1 MSRVAQ
7 LAVAAAVYAIDR
19 PYSYRVPED
28 MPLAAGMRVLVPFG
42 HGNRRTEGIVLSVQ
56 EGVAAGLKAVEQM
69 LDDASIL
76 TGGQLRLA
84 AFMKERY
91 FCTFYDAVKAI
102 LPAGLWFDEKRTL
115 MLVSGAQDKL
125 PPGMAN
131 SGAARLVQLLTDL
144 GGSAPERTLR
154 QQFES
159 PQAFDAAVQALRKRR
174 LLRADASLTQ
184 KASEKTIKVAAL
196 AVSAEEAEQFAAKK
210 QFSAPLQAALLRLL
224 CTVGAGPCRELC
236 ELTGA
241 SMQTVSRLAK
251 LGLIET
257 YEQEQLRS
265 PKREDIPPA
274 GLLTLNAEQQ
284 IAFDG
289 LNRQMTQEKPGAAL
303 LYGVTGSG
311 KTSVY
316 LALIRSAL
324 DAGRSAM
331 LLVPEIALTPQLL
344 HKMTAH
350 FGKTVA
356 VLHSSLRVGERYD
369 EWRRIARGEARVVVG
384 TRSAVFAP
392 LQNPGLLILDEEQE
406 HTYKS
411 ENAPRFHAREI
422 ALYRGAKERALVLF
436 GSATPSIETM
446 YLAKT
451 GVYSLY
457 TLKTRYNGRAL
468 PDARII
474 DMKQELRAGNDLDL
488 SRELEEGIRDAIL
501 DKKQSILFLNR
512 RGNSRYLVCMDC
524 GDVPQCPRCSVHL
537 TYHSSGRRLMCHYC
551 GYVMPAHARCEKC
564 GGAMKAIGSGTQKV
578 EQELKALFP
587 DTEVLRMDADTVPA
601 AGGHEAMLKQFRE
614 QQIPILLGTQMVAKG
629 LDFPSVTL
637 VGVIDADMSLYVD
650 NFRAA
655 ETTFSLITQVVGRSG
670 RGADAGCAMIQ
681 TMTPEHPV
689 LRLAAKQD
697 YDAFYELELQLP
709 AVLGSFHHHGRR
721 TGGARTDRGQRPP
734 ARRAGRQSPEGAVLP
749 RTRAAAR
756 PGTGQRRPRQLFLP
770 LSADAGLQKFRGYPP
785 LTLLC
790 PCRVLQGPQEQGHY
804 GPDRRKFLPIKY
816 AAVWLFRPNSCNL

>member
-28 MPLAAGMRVLVPFG
+28 MPLAVGMRVLVPFG

-274 GLLTLNAEQQ
+274 GPLTLNTEQQ

-564 GGAMKAIGSGTQKV
+564 GGAMKAIGSGTQ
-578 EQELKALFP
+578 
-587 DTEVLRMDADTVPA
+587 
-601 AGGHEAMLKQFRE
+601 
-614 QQIPILLGTQMVAKG
+614 MVAKG

-697 YDAFYELELQLP
+697 YDAFYELELQM
-709 AVLGSFHHHGRR
+709 
-721 TGGARTDRGQRPP
+721 
-734 ARRAGRQSPEGAVLP
+734 
-749 RTRAAAR
+749 
-756 PGTGQRRPRQLFLP
+756 RQLRSCPPFSDLFTITV
-770 LSADAGLQKFRGYPP
+770 AGLEERGLIEASVRLRDALAANLQKEPYCRAPAQLLGPAPASVARVNYSYRYQ
-785 LTLLC
+785 LTLVCKNSAAIRRLLSY
-790 PCRVLQGPQEQGHY
+790 VLAEFSR
-804 GPDRRKFLPIKY
+804 DRRNKGITALID
-816 AAVWLFRPNSCNL
+816 VNSYQ

>member
-56 EGVAAGLKAVEQM
+56 EGVAAGLKAVERM

-184 KASEKTIKVAAL
+184 KAAAL

-265 PKREDIPPA
+265 PKR
-274 GLLTLNAEQQ
+274 
-284 IAFDG
+284 
-289 LNRQMTQEKPGAAL
+289 
-303 LYGVTGSG
+303 
-311 KTSVY
+311 
-316 LALIRSAL
+316 RSP
-324 DAGRSAM
+324 S
-331 LLVPEIALTPQLL
+331 
-344 HKMTAH
+344 
-350 FGKTVA
+350 TV
-356 VLHSSLRVGERYD
+356 
-369 EWRRIARGEARVVVG
+369 
-384 TRSAVFAP
+384 
-392 LQNPGLLILDEEQE
+392 
-406 HTYKS
+406 
-411 ENAPRFHAREI
+411 
-422 ALYRGAKERALVLF
+422 
-436 GSATPSIETM
+436 
-446 YLAKT
+446 
-451 GVYSLY
+451 
-457 TLKTRYNGRAL
+457 
-468 PDARII
+468 
-474 DMKQELRAGNDLDL
+474 
-488 SRELEEGIRDAIL
+488 
-501 DKKQSILFLNR
+501 
-512 RGNSRYLVCMDC
+512 
-524 GDVPQCPRCSVHL
+524 
-537 TYHSSGRRLMCHYC
+537 
-551 GYVMPAHARCEKC
+551 
-564 GGAMKAIGSGTQKV
+564 
-578 EQELKALFP
+578 
-587 DTEVLRMDADTVPA
+587 
-601 AGGHEAMLKQFRE
+601 
-614 QQIPILLGTQMVAKG
+614 
-629 LDFPSVTL
+629 
-637 VGVIDADMSLYVD
+637 
-650 NFRAA
+650 
-655 ETTFSLITQVVGRSG
+655 
-670 RGADAGCAMIQ
+670 
-681 TMTPEHPV
+681 
-689 LRLAAKQD
+689 
-697 YDAFYELELQLP
+697 
-709 AVLGSFHHHGRR
+709 
-721 TGGARTDRGQRPP
+721 
-734 ARRAGRQSPEGAVLP
+734 
-749 RTRAAAR
+749 
-756 PGTGQRRPRQLFLP
+756 
-770 LSADAGLQKFRGYPP
+770 
-785 LTLLC
+785 
-790 PCRVLQGPQEQGHY
+790 
-804 GPDRRKFLPIKY
+804 
-816 AAVWLFRPNSCNL
+816 

>member
-1 MSRVAQ
+1 MIARI
-7 LAVAAAVYAIDR
+7 AVASAVFSMDK
-19 PYSYRVPED
+19 PFDYRIPD
-28 MPLAAGMRVLVPFG
+28 SLTLQPGQRVRVPFG
-42 HGNRRTEGIVLSVQ
+42 ASNRRTEGIVLAVMPDGA
-56 EGVAAGLKAVEQM
+56 ERPDGPALKPVEAA
-69 LDDASIL
+69 LDPEPLLSRAAL
-76 TGGQLRLA
+76 HLA
-84 AFMKERY
+84 AFVRERY
-91 FCTFYDAVKAI
+91 FCTFYDAVRAI
-102 LPAGLWFDEKRTL
+102 LPAGVWFQPRDRYTL
-115 MLVSGAQDKL
+115 AENAAWDDRWRNPAAQAVFQTL
-125 PPGMAN
+125 QTLG
-131 SGAARLVQLLTDL
+131 GAAEE
-144 GGSAPERTLR
+144 SALRAQFEAEALQRALQYLR
-154 QQFES
+154 QKKLVTCETS
-159 PQAFDAAVQALRKRR
+159 HRRRVNDKTERIAV
-174 LLRADASLTQ
+174 
-184 KASEKTIKVAAL
+184 L
-196 AVSAEEAEQFAAKK
+196 AVPAEEARRFAQSHQA
-210 QFSAPLQAALLRLL
+210 SAPVQAAAMELLATLGECACKELGYYAGATSATLRRLEKL
-224 CTVGAGPCRELC
+224 EM
-236 ELTGA
+236 LTL
-241 SMQTVSRLAK
+241 R
-251 LGLIET
+251 
-257 YEQEQLRS
+257 EQEVL
-265 PKREDIPPA
+265 PPPPPA
-274 GLLTLNAEQQ
+274 AAADPKPLLLTPQQ
-284 IAFDG
+284 QAAYDS
-289 LNRQMTQEKPGAAL
+289 LSARLQDASPGTAL

-411 ENAPRFHAREI
+411 ENAPRYHAREI

-697 YDAFYELELQLP
+697 YDAFYELELQM
-709 AVLGSFHHHGRR
+709 
-721 TGGARTDRGQRPP
+721 
-734 ARRAGRQSPEGAVLP
+734 
-749 RTRAAAR
+749 
-756 PGTGQRRPRQLFLP
+756 RQLRSCPPFSDLFTITV
-770 LSADAGLQKFRGYPP
+770 AGLEERGLIEASVRLRDALAANLQKEPYCRAPAQLLGPAPASVARVNYSYRYQ
-785 LTLLC
+785 LTLVCKNSAAIRRLLSY
-790 PCRVLQGPQEQGHY
+790 VLAEFSR
-804 GPDRRKFLPIKY
+804 DRRNKGITALID
-816 AAVWLFRPNSCNL
+816 VNSYQ

>member
-28 MPLAAGMRVLVPFG
+28 MPLAVGMRVLVPFG

-274 GLLTLNAEQQ
+274 GPLTLNTEQQ

-331 LLVPEIALTPQLL
+331 LLVPEIALTAQLVDRL
-344 HKMTAH
+344 RQV
-350 FGKTVA
+350 FGERVIAYHSKLTDRKRTELYLRLRDSAGGELVIGARSAIFLPLRRLELVVVDEEHDPSYKQTDPAPRYQARDCA
-356 VLHSSLRVGERYD
+356 VLM
-369 EWRRIARGEARVVVG
+369 
-384 TRSAVFAP
+384 TR
-392 LQNPGLLILDEEQE
+392 LLGCRTL
-406 HTYKS
+406 
-411 ENAPRFHAREI
+411 
-422 ALYRGAKERALVLF
+422 L
-436 GSATPSIETM
+436 GSATPSLESYLNAATGKYGSVVLAERYGPSRMPQILVSDTIRAVKRGERHAHFNKLLLDRMEETLGGGGQAM
-446 YLAKT
+446 
-451 GVYSLY
+451 
-457 TLKTRYNGRAL
+457 
-468 PDARII
+468 
-474 DMKQELRAGNDLDL
+474 
-488 SRELEEGIRDAIL
+488 
-501 DKKQSILFLNR
+501 LFQNR
-512 RGNSRYLVCMDC
+512 RGFAPYVECRECGWTARCPDC
-524 GDVPQCPRCSVHL
+524 NVTL
-537 TYHSSGRRLMCHYC
+537 TLHKGSGRMVCHYC
-551 GYVMPAHARCEKC
+551 GHTEPVPAKC
-564 GGAMKAIGSGTQKV
+564 PHCRVTEPVPMGFGTEKV
-578 EQELKALFP
+578 EEEIARVFP
-587 DTEVLRMDADTVPA
+587 
-601 AGGHEAMLKQFRE
+601 EARVARLDRDSVTSERAFR
-614 QQIPILLGTQMVAKG
+614 QIVEAFARGDDDILVGTQMITKG
-629 LDFPSVTL
+629 FDFGGVEL
-637 VGVIDADMSLYVD
+637 VGVLNADNLLNNPD
-650 NFRAA
+650 FRSA
-655 ETTFSLITQVVGRSG
+655 ERAFQLLMQVAGRAG
-670 RGADAGCAMIQ
+670 RRENPGTVVIQ
-681 TMTPEHPV
+681 TAEPGHPV
-689 LRLAAKQD
+689 LQQVIAGDYEAMARQQLAERKAFFYPPYARLLNLLLRHRDPVTLRRAANALAA
-697 YDAFYELELQLP
+697 ALRERFGRR
-709 AVLGSFHHHGRR
+709 VLGPTAPPVDRVRGEYLA
-721 TGGARTDRGQRPP
+721 TLLLKVEAGASLARAREAVRGILDRVVK
-734 ARRAGRQSPEGAVLP
+734 SPECKGV
-749 RTRAAAR
+749 TI
-756 PGTGQRRPRQLFLP
+756 
-770 LSADAGLQKFRGYPP
+770 
-785 LTLLC
+785 LC
-790 PCRVLQGPQEQGHY
+790 DVDPQ
-804 GPDRRKFLPIKY
+804 
-816 AAVWLFRPNSCNL
+816 

>member
-1 MSRVAQ
+1 
-7 LAVAAAVYAIDR
+7 
-19 PYSYRVPED
+19 
-28 MPLAAGMRVLVPFG
+28 
-42 HGNRRTEGIVLSVQ
+42 
-56 EGVAAGLKAVEQM
+56 
-69 LDDASIL
+69 
-76 TGGQLRLA
+76 
-84 AFMKERY
+84 
-91 FCTFYDAVKAI
+91 
-102 LPAGLWFDEKRTL
+102 
-115 MLVSGAQDKL
+115 
-125 PPGMAN
+125 
-131 SGAARLVQLLTDL
+131 
-144 GGSAPERTLR
+144 
-154 QQFES
+154 
-159 PQAFDAAVQALRKRR
+159 
-174 LLRADASLTQ
+174 
-184 KASEKTIKVAAL
+184 
-196 AVSAEEAEQFAAKK
+196 
-210 QFSAPLQAALLRLL
+210 
-224 CTVGAGPCRELC
+224 
-236 ELTGA
+236 
-241 SMQTVSRLAK
+241 
-251 LGLIET
+251 
-257 YEQEQLRS
+257 
-265 PKREDIPPA
+265 
-274 GLLTLNAEQQ
+274 
-284 IAFDG
+284 
-289 LNRQMTQEKPGAAL
+289 
-303 LYGVTGSG
+303 
-311 KTSVY
+311 
-316 LALIRSAL
+316 
-324 DAGRSAM
+324 M

-411 ENAPRFHAREI
+411 ENAPRYHAREI
-422 ALYRGAKERALVLF
+422 ALYRSARAGALVLF

-501 DKKQSILFLNR
+501 DGKQSILFLNR

-551 GYVMPAHARCEKC
+551 GFTMPAHARCEKC
-564 GGAMKAIGSGTQKV
+564 GGAMKAIGSGTQKI

-601 AGGHEAMLKQFRE
+601 AGGHEAMLKKFRE

-697 YDAFYELELQLP
+697 YDAFYELELQMRKAAQLP
-709 AVLGSFHHHGRR
+709 AIFRSVYHYGRR
-721 TGGARTDRGQRPP
+721 AGGTRADRGQRPP
-734 ARRAGRQSPEGAVLP
+734 ARRVGCQSPAGTLLP
-749 RTRAAAR
+749 RT
-756 PGTGQRRPRQLFLP
+756 
-770 LSADAGLQKFRGYPP
+770 
-785 LTLLC
+785 
-790 PCRVLQGPQEQGHY
+790 GPT
-804 GPDRRKFLPIKY
+804 
-816 AAVWLFRPNSCNL
+816 

>member
-251 LGLIET
+251 LGLIEP
-257 YEQEQLRS
+257 YDPEPLRS
-265 PKREDIPPA
+265 PKREDVPPA
-274 GLLTLNAEQQ
+274 GPLTLNAEQQ

-303 LYGVTGSG
+303 LYGVNSRERDRAGAMAEKNRFAPWDGAAMSG
-311 KTSVY
+311 RMDCATRFGEVT
-316 LALIRSAL
+316 LLRETRRQNAPMGAFSAL
-324 DAGRSAM
+324 RSGTAEPIPELSAGNCGEALLGVSREVFERSAM
-331 LLVPEIALTPQLL
+331 IRQSGLGITPSAELERRILSLVTTGEEGNSYTEASDALRRQRNRRKHNRTGRIPEREAERDELRRKREDLAAQRQQLSEAEDQLQRLEAFQRQAEQSLRDAQRYAAVERRRGLDALRQQAEE
-344 HKMTAH
+344 KD
-350 FGKTVA
+350 A
-356 VLHSSLRVGERYD
+356 VLAALRTQAEAERLPEND
-369 EWRRIARGEARVVVG
+369 AIARLRGALVNLETVRRQL
-384 TRSAVFAP
+384 T
-392 LQNPGLLILDEEQE
+392 
-406 HTYKS
+406 K
-411 ENAPRFHAREI
+411 ARE
-422 ALYRGAKERALVLF
+422 
-436 GSATPSIETM
+436 
-446 YLAKT
+446 
-451 GVYSLY
+451 
-457 TLKTRYNGRAL
+457 TR
-468 PDARII
+468 D
-474 DMKQELRAGNDLDL
+474 E
-488 SRELEEGIRDAIL
+488 
-501 DKKQSILFLNR
+501 
-512 RGNSRYLVCMDC
+512 
-524 GDVPQCPRCSVHL
+524 
-537 TYHSSGRRLMCHYC
+537 
-551 GYVMPAHARCEKC
+551 
-564 GGAMKAIGSGTQKV
+564 AMKAQLRAEQAVQRSPFPGETPEQARQEVAQPPRVTVNAFPSLLVFLLFLAAAAGSFLLVT
-578 EQELKALFP
+578 A
-587 DTEVLRMDADTVPA
+587 RAAVPLTGWQRAIPWVAFLAVA
-601 AGGHEAMLKQFRE
+601 AGGAVVSRLMHTRAVARAREAALQKRF
-614 QQIPILLGTQMVAKG
+614 GT
-629 LDFPSVTL
+629 
-637 VGVIDADMSLYVD
+637 AD
-650 NFRAA
+650 AA
-655 ETTFSLITQVVGRSG
+655 ELTALAERYAALCETQDAARRDCAAKSAA
-670 RGADAGCAMIQ
+670 ADA
-681 TMTPEHPV
+681 
-689 LRLAAKQD
+689 L
-697 YDAFYELELQLP
+697 
-709 AVLGSFHHHGRR
+709 
-721 TGGARTDRGQRPP
+721 
-734 ARRAGRQSPEGAVLP
+734 
-749 RTRAAAR
+749 
-756 PGTGQRRPRQLFLP
+756 
-770 LSADAGLQKFRGYPP
+770 
-785 LTLLC
+785 
-790 PCRVLQGPQEQGHY
+790 
-804 GPDRRKFLPIKY
+804 
-816 AAVWLFRPNSCNL
+816 